1 MVSEEY
7 AIAYKEVN
15 EILKY
20 IPKDDYEK
28 IPKVKINLFETL
40 SKKDYEFTYNPDLTL
55 DEQNVSRRAKAII
68 AILFRDYWATE
79 EQRKKIIS
87 RQNYERNLIEEE
99 KRKKYDPNNIF
110 KNNVEEKIESDTSAE
125 DVATSPLPSIKKE
138 TFFDKFLNFFKNLFK

>member
-20 IPKDDYEK
+20 IPKGDYEK
-28 IPKVKINLFETL
+28 IPKVKLDVFENLG
-40 SKKDYEFTYNPDLTL
+40 KKDYEFSYNPDLTL
-55 DEQNVSRRAKAII
+55 DEQHVSKRAKAII

-110 KNNVEEKIESDTSAE
+110 KNNIEEKIESDASAE
-125 DVATSPLPSIKKE
+125 DVATSSLPTIKKE
-138 TFFDKFLNFFKNLFK
+138 SFFDKFLNFFKNLFK

>member
-110 KNNVEEKIESDTSAE
+110 KNNVEEKIESNASAE